1 MIREIENVFV
11 DLPGYQCFG
20 CDPMNDC
27 GLKIKIFANDET
39 GEVFTRIKTD
49 DHFSGFPGILHGGIQ
64 CTLIDEIAFWV
75 MFDRVKKI
83 GVTANIQIDF
93 FKTINSS
100 LLLEVRGIVDNIR
113 ENTGLVDVNISNENN
128 EVYTRA
134 KIIYYIADNEKML
147 KILGKERIPAKLL
160 RYLDDKQVIRLYD
173 HTVSGNCYKT
183 TPLEI
188 RKS

>member
-1 MIREIENVFV
+1 
-11 DLPGYQCFG
+11 
-20 CDPMNDC
+20 
-27 GLKIKIFANDET
+27 
-39 GEVFTRIKTD
+39 
-49 DHFSGFPGILHGGIQ
+49 
-64 CTLIDEIAFWV
+64 
-75 MFDRVKKI
+75 
-83 GVTANIQIDF
+83 
-93 FKTINSS
+93 
-100 LLLEVRGIVDNIR
+100 VRGSIDNIR